1 VDVIVT
7 WTRSNAPAIT
17 QALFQDIQ
25 VFAVGRRQV
34 DGQPL
39 AARTATGTVTLLL
52 EHQQALALEYLLQ
65 TGARVSLG
73 LRRFDQIGEVP
84 TEAVTSELLARRY
97 FGLDGG
103 CVER

>member
-25 VFAVGRRQV
+25 VFAVGRWQG

-52 EHQQALALEYLLQ
+52 EHQQALALEYLL
-65 TGARVSLG
+65 
-73 LRRFDQIGEVP
+73 
-84 TEAVTSELLARRY
+84 
-97 FGLDGG
+97 
-103 CVER
+103 